1 MAAAPHRPRSRSLR
15 VTHATTS
22 ILSVTLALGVAL
34 SMSTAVAQESASFHE
49 RPEGKLHFASRYPRF
64 RVSEIITTSVAA
76 ATTGAFILVP
86 PRTGSS
92 SRNPFDETFRG
103 AFRLSSPG
111 QRMTAANVSDVLVA
125 ALWLYE
131 AVVDPFVVAWGVH
144 GQSATGAQMF
154 LIDVEV
160 QTITAALQG
169 VVAAIVGRERPL
181 SRDCDDPAETLGR
194 ESGACT
200 GNDRHRSFFSGHTSQ
215 AFAAAGAQCMHH
227 LHLPLYGSL
236 TPFVPCAASFA
247 VAAMAG
253 GLRIMA
259 DRHYMS
265 DVLTGATIGTLVGVL
280 VPWLL
285 HYRHRAPRDEQD
297 SGELSARN
305 PLQMFVVPTGLGA
318 AIVGVY

>member
-1 MAAAPHRPRSRSLR
+1 MAGAQQRWRPPCTHVARIAAFL
-15 VTHATTS
+15 
-22 ILSVTLALGVAL
+22 LSATLALGVPLLPSAA
-34 SMSTAVAQESASFHE
+34 SAQESASWHQ
-49 RPEGKLHFASRYPRF
+49 RPEGKLHFASHYPRF
-64 RVSEIITTSVAA
+64 RVSEVITTSVAA
-76 ATTGAFILVP
+76 ATAGAFILVP
-86 PRTGSS
+86 PQTGTS
-92 SRNPFDETFRG
+92 SRNPFDETFRD
-103 AFRLSSPG
+103 AFRLSSP
-111 QRMTAANVSDVLVA
+111 RERLTAANVSDVLVV

-131 AVVDPFVVAWGVH
+131 AIVDPFAVAWGVH
-144 GQSATGAQMF
+144 GETATGAQMF

-181 SRDCDDPAETLGR
+181 SRDCDDPRETLGL
-194 ESGACT
+194 ESGACS
-200 GNDRHRSFFSGHTSQ
+200 GYDRHRSFFSGHTSQ

-227 LHLPLYGSL
+227 LHLPLYGNL

-265 DVLTGATIGTLVGVL
+265 DVLTGATIGTLVGLL

-285 HYRHRAPRDEQD
+285 HYRHTAPRDD
-297 SGELSARN
+297 DDADELSARN
-305 PLQMFVVPTGLGA
+305 SFQMFVVPTGLGA
-318 AIVGVY
+318 AVVGMY

>member
-1 MAAAPHRPRSRSLR
+1 LAAAPHDRRAWSTRG
-15 VTHATTS
+15 THTATS
-22 ILSVTLALGVAL
+22 ILSLTLALGVAL
-34 SMSTAVAQESASFHE
+34 SMSSASAQESATWHE
-49 RPEGKLHFASRYPRF
+49 RPEGRLHFASRYPRF
-64 RVSEIITTSVAA
+64 RVSEIITTSVAV

-92 SRNPFDETFRG
+92 SRNPFDETFRD

-111 QRMTAANVSDVLVA
+111 QRRTAANVSDVLVA

-131 AVVDPFVVAWGVH
+131 AVVDPFIVAWAVH

-154 LIDVEV
+154 LIDAEV

-194 ESGACT
+194 ESGVCS

-265 DVLTGATIGTLVGVL
+265 DVLTGATVGTLVGVL

-285 HYRHRAPRDEQD
+285 HYRHRAPSDDERTD
-297 SGELSARN
+297 ELSARN
-305 PLQMFVVPTGLGA
+305 PFQMFVVPTGLGA
-318 AIVGVY
+318 AVVGVY

>member
-1 MAAAPHRPRSRSLR
+1 LR
-15 VTHATTS
+15 VAQLATA
-22 ILSVTLALGVAL
+22 ILSASLALGVAL
-34 SMSTAVAQESASFHE
+34 STSTAAAQESASWGE

-76 ATTGAFILVP
+76 ATAGAFILVP
-86 PRTGSS
+86 PLTGSS
-92 SRNPFDETFRG
+92 SRNPFDETFRD
-103 AFRLSSPG
+103 AFRLSSPR
-111 QRMTAANVSDVLVA
+111 QRITAANVSDVLVV

-131 AVVDPFVVAWGVH
+131 AIVDPFAVAWGVH
-144 GQSATGAQMF
+144 GESATGAQMF
-154 LIDVEV
+154 LIDAEV

-169 VVAAIVGRERPL
+169 IVAAIVGRQRPL
-181 SRDCDDPAETLGR
+181 TRDCDDPAETIGL
-194 ESGACT
+194 ESGACS
-200 GNDRHRSFFSGHTSQ
+200 GYDRHRSFFSGHTSQ

-227 LHLPLYGSL
+227 LHLPLYGNL

-285 HYRHRAPRDEQD
+285 HYRHRAPSDEQESD
-297 SGELSARN
+297 EISARN
-305 PLQMFVVPTGLGA
+305 PFQMFVVPTGLGA
-318 AIVGVY
+318 AVVGVY